1 MGLWGISQNR
11 AADMEDTGFL
21 GLICFFVLP
30 GHILDG
36 QGTKAMSEGNLE
48 FCFLG
53 YFADK
58 KLIEK
63 EISVGF

>member
-1 MGLWGISQNR
+1 
-11 AADMEDTGFL
+11 MEDTGFL